1 MRQKSSNKRLSRK
14 EAREMDV
21 KISFM
26 EGIVRRDRRYV
37 EALQI
42 LGDHYTQCGRYNEGL
57 RVDKRLSRLQPENPS
72 VFYNL
77 ACSHSLNG
85 EIDKAAAALNKA
97 LSLGYR
103 DFRWLAKDPDLR
115 SLRKHA
121 IYRAIEDKIRRMMVR
136 IS

>member
-1 MRQKSSNKRLSRK
+1 MRQKSSNKRLSRR
-14 EAREMDV
+14 EAREIDV

-26 EGIVRRDRRYV
+26 EGLVRRDRRYV

-57 RVDKRLSRLQPENPS
+57 RVYKRLSRLQPDNPS

-85 EIDKAAAALNKA
+85 EIDKAATALNKA

-115 SLRKHA
+115 SLRKHT
-121 IYRAIEDKIRRMMVR
+121 IYRTIEDRIRRMMVR
-136 IS
+136 IT